1 MKKAKPYTRNV
12 VAAAQSKRARGGEQ
26 KNPKMSGWRSVVSQL
41 LSNEWGA
48 VEVSISV
55 SQLPGFRP
63 PAIPGAGAA
72 FHTVVAAPFAAY
84 HYTAAHALKSHKVSD
99 GLRWSKNMEWLQHED
114 VTIGDEGGEVD
125 EGRLKKANREFLWK
139 NLQVLRD
146 S

>member
-1 MKKAKPYTRNV
+1 
-12 VAAAQSKRARGGEQ
+12 
-26 KNPKMSGWRSVVSQL
+26 MSEWRSVASQL

-63 PAIPGAGAA
+63 PSIPGPGPA

-84 HYTAAHALKSHKVSD
+84 HYPAAHTLKSHKVSD
-99 GLRWSKNMEWLQHED
+99 GLRWSKNAEWLQHEG
-114 VTIGDEGGEVD
+114 VMIGDEGGEVD
-125 EGRLKKANREFLWK
+125 KRRLKKANREFLWK